1 MTGKLV
7 RFLVVTVAV
16 VVAIN
21 AAVAAFAFV
30 LKSRMRSWGDES
42 SDSIELVSI
51 MDGVEFESRAK
62 GFSGGS
68 VFTMMGSTEM
78 DLRDVELSEHGG
90 FLQVRTIMGSTEI
103 VVPENWRVVLEG
115 TAVMGVNE
123 KTLNSPDLPEDAP
136 RLELDART
144 YCGALEIS
152 HAPRVPAAEG
162 V

>member
-1 MTGKLV
+1 MARNLA
-7 RFLVVTVAV
+7 RFLVIATALVVLLNAV
-16 VVAIN
+16 LAAI
-21 AAVAAFAFV
+21 AFI
-30 LKSRMRSWGDES
+30 LKQRMKPWGDEG

-51 MDGVEFESRAK
+51 MDGVEFESQARNFA
-62 GFSGGS
+62 GGS

-78 DLRDVELSEHGG
+78 DLRDAQLSEHGA

-103 VVPENWRVVLEG
+103 VVPEGWRVILEG
-115 TAVMGVNE
+115 TAVCGVNE
-123 KTLNSPDLPEDAP
+123 KTLNPPDLPDDAP

-152 HAPRVPAAEG
+152 HAPRVAATES

>member
-1 MTGKLV
+1 MSGKLV
-7 RFLVVTVAV
+7 RILVVATAV
-16 VVAIN
+16 VVAMN
-21 AAVAAFAFV
+21 AALAAVALI
-30 LKSRMRSWGDES
+30 LKGRMRSWGDEG

-51 MDGVEFESRAK
+51 MDGVEFESRAQS
-62 GFSGGS
+62 FSGGS

-78 DLRDVELSEHGG
+78 DLRDVQLSEHGA
-90 FLQVRTIMGSTEI
+90 FLQVRTIMGATEI
-103 VVPENWRVVLEG
+103 VVPEGWRVVLEG

-123 KTLNSPDLPEDAP
+123 KTLNASDLPDDAP

>member
-1 MTGKLV
+1 MSGKLV
-7 RFLVVTVAV
+7 RILVVATAV
-16 VVAIN
+16 VVAMN
-21 AAVAAFAFV
+21 AALAAVALI
-30 LKSRMRSWGDES
+30 LKGRMRSWGDEG

-51 MDGVEFESRAK
+51 MDGVEFESRAQS
-62 GFSGGS
+62 FSGGS

-78 DLRDVELSEHGG
+78 DLRDVQLSEHGA
-90 FLQVRTIMGSTEI
+90 FLQVRTIMGATEI
-103 VVPENWRVVLEG
+103 VVPEGWRVVLEG

-123 KTLNSPDLPEDAP
+123 KTLNAPDLPDDAP

>member
-1 MTGKLV
+1 MSGKLV
-7 RFLVVTVAV
+7 RVLVVATAV
-16 VVAIN
+16 VVAMN
-21 AAVAAFAFV
+21 AALAAVALI
-30 LKSRMRSWGDES
+30 LKGRMRSWGDEG

-51 MDGVEFESRAK
+51 MDGVEFESRAQS
-62 GFSGGS
+62 FSGGS

-78 DLRDVELSEHGG
+78 DLRDVQLSEHGA
-90 FLQVRTIMGSTEI
+90 FLQVRTIMGATEI
-103 VVPENWRVVLEG
+103 VVPEGWRVVLEG

-123 KTLNSPDLPEDAP
+123 KTLNAPDLPDDAP